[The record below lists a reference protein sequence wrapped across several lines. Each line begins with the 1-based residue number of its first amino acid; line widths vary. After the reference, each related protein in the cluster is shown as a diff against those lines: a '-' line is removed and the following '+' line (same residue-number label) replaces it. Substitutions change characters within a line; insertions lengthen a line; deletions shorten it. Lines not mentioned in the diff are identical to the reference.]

1 MSKGDR
7 TGCPGVRQ
15 GEGTSVRVQPASVD
29 RGLVGTGL
37 RKARDAARTGV
48 HNRRALRNG
57 ELTVRR
63 PGFRFAL
70 PGLTLYSV
78 LVAYPAVATAY
89 YAFTNWNGLAQH
101 WHFIGL
107 KNFIS
112 VLSSGLERTA
122 FVNTCEATVGIAL
135 GANIVGFV
143 VALLLQK
150 RTKFNYVMRL
160 LWFLPA
166 ALPSIVAGY
175 IWTFIYSPSGPLDTI
190 WVSLHLGAPPGFLG
204 SPKEALPSIIVVAIW
219 QVSGYAMVLLLAG
232 LQAIDE
238 QLHEAARVDGAGAL
252 QRLRFVTLPL
262 LRPAFA
268 VSFVFSTVTGLLL
281 FDIVV
286 ATTDG
291 GPGYATETLAT
302 QLYKQSFEYNNF
314 GWGMA
319 MGVLMGIMVLGV
331 SAAMLWIFNRK
342 EARL

>member
-1 MSKGDR
+1 MRSPTARQDEGKPVSAEPTS
-7 TGCPGVRQ
+7 TGRIAVG
-15 GEGTSVRVQPASVD
+15 GTALRRV
-29 RGLVGTGL
+29 
-37 RKARDAARTGV
+37 RDAARTSV
-48 HNRRALRNG
+48 HPRRALRNG
-57 ELTVRR
+57 EVTVQR

-70 PGLTLYSV
+70 PGLGLYSV
-78 LVAYPAVATAY
+78 FVAYPAVATAY

-107 KNFIS
+107 KNFVS

-122 FVNTCEATVGIAL
+122 FANTFEATVGIAL
-135 GANIVGFV
+135 GANILGLV

-150 RTKFNYVMRL
+150 RSRFNYVLRL

-175 IWTFIYSPSGPLDTI
+175 IWTFIYSPSGPLDKV
-190 WVSLHLGAPPGFLG
+190 WVFLHLGAPPGFLG
-204 SPKEALPSIIVVAIW
+204 SPKEALPSIIAIAIW

-238 QLHEAARVDGAGAL
+238 QLHEAARVDGAGVL

-281 FDIVV
+281 FDVVV

-319 MGVLMGIMVLGV
+319 MGVLMGILVLGV

-342 EARL
+342 EARV